1 MFDFA
6 KARDH
11 MVECQIRTNDVT
23 EPAIL
28 KAFRTTA
35 RERFVPQAK
44 MALAYGDA
52 HIEMDEG
59 RVMLRPRDFAKLVDA
74 ADIRPSDVVLDIAC
88 GRGYSTAIMA
98 GLADTVV
105 GLETTDEAVNRAT
118 ELLVEQDVSNAAIVK
133 GDLKVGAAEHGPF
146 NVIFINGAVS
156 DIPKTWFS
164 QLANNGRLV
173 CILQKGPVGHA
184 TVYTK
189 SGDVVGERVEF
200 DSNAPILPG
209 FTPEPS
215 FVF

>member
-11 MVECQIRTNDVT
+11 MVESQIRTNDVT

-35 RERFVPQAK
+35 RERFVPKAK

-74 ADIRPSDVVLDIAC
+74 ADIRPTDVVLDIAC

-98 GLADTVV
+98 RLADTVV
-105 GLETTDEAVNRAT
+105 GLETTEEAVNRAT
-118 ELLVEQDVSNAAIVK
+118 DLLVGADISNAAIVQ
-133 GDLKVGAAEHGPF
+133 GDFKVGASEHGPF
-146 NVIFINGAVS
+146 DVIFINGAVS
-156 DIPKTWFS
+156 EIPKAWIS
-164 QLANNGRLV
+164 QLANKGRLV
-173 CILQKGPVGHA
+173 CIMQKGPMGHA

-189 SGDVVGERVEF
+189 SGNAIGERVEF
-200 DSNAPILPG
+200 DASAPYLPG
-209 FTPEPS
+209 FAPKPS

>member
-11 MVECQIRTNDVT
+11 MVESQIRTSDVT

-28 KAFRTTA
+28 KAFRTTS
-35 RERFVPQAK
+35 RERFMPKSQ

-52 HIEMDEG
+52 HVAIDQD

-74 ADIRPSDVVLDIAC
+74 ADIRPSDIVLDIAC

-98 GLADTVV
+98 RLADTVV
-105 GLETTDEAVNRAT
+105 GLETSDEAVDKAT
-118 ELLVEQDVSNAAIVK
+118 DLLVKEGINNAAVVK
-133 GDLKVGAAEHGPF
+133 GDLKVGASEHGPF
-146 NVIFINGAVS
+146 NVIFVNGAVS
-156 DIPKTWFS
+156 EVPKTWLS
-164 QLANNGRLV
+164 QLANKGRLV
-173 CILQKGPVGHA
+173 CIIQNGPIGQA

-189 SGDVVGERVEF
+189 SGNAVGERVVF
-200 DSNAPILPG
+200 DSSAPILAG

>member
-1 MFDFA
+1 MFDFS
-6 KARDH
+6 KSRDH
-11 MVECQIRTNDVT
+11 MVESQIRTNDVT

-28 KAFRTTA
+28 KAFRTTS
-35 RERFVPQAK
+35 RERFVPKSK

-98 GLADTVV
+98 RLADTVI
-105 GLETTDEAVNRAT
+105 GLETSEEAVAKAT
-118 ELLVEQDVSNAAIVK
+118 ELLIDEDVSNAAIVK
-133 GDLKVGAAEHGPF
+133 GDLKVGASEHGPF
-146 NVIFINGAVS
+146 NVIFVNGAVV
-156 DIPKTWFS
+156 DVPKTWFS

-184 TVYTK
+184 TVFTK
-189 SGDVVGERVEF
+189 TGDVVGNRVAF
-200 DSNAPILPG
+200 DASAPVLPG
-209 FTPEPS
+209 FAAEPS